1 MTEAS
6 EAKRDGAK
14 LQPNS
19 GRGKHRKGDAV
30 LGPFLIDIK
39 EYSKSFSISVAVWS
53 KICTDAVLKGRK
65 QPALKLVLGPNDGH
79 KTRVWVIGDGMFHE
93 MLEAWE
99 EKQKGLDY
107 DES

>member
-19 GRGKHRKGDAV
+19 GRGKHAKGDAI

-39 EYSKSFSISVAVWS
+39 EYAKSFSVSKDVWAKIS
-53 KICTDAVLKGRK
+53 TDAVLKGK
-65 QPALKLVLGPNDGH
+65 LQPALKLVLGPNDGH
-79 KTRVWVIGDGMFHE
+79 KTRVWVIGDSMFHE
-93 MLEAWE
+93 MLTAWE
-99 EKQKGLDY
+99 RENNVN
-107 DES
+107 EN

>member
-6 EAKRDGAK
+6 EAKRDGSK

-19 GRGKHRKGDAV
+19 GRGKHAKGDAI
-30 LGPFLIDIK
+30 LGPFLIDYK
-39 EYSKSFSISVAVWS
+39 EYAQSFGVSINVWS
-53 KICTDAVLKGRK
+53 KLCTDAVLKGRL

-79 KTRVWVIGDGMFHE
+79 KTRVWVISDSMFHE

-99 EKQKGLDY
+99 EKYNED
-107 DES
+107 